1 MLQLDNPSVIS
12 SVSASPQVITQTVAI
27 EEPVLDTHDIQ
38 GNSLGGFSKDHEML
52 IFFKMTQV
60 AAAKKWLQS
69 IEPFIATAAEVI
81 AFNQLF
87 KTTRRRRQGEEGT
100 VRSTFINIGFT
111 FEGLTKLT
119 PDANEFTDVAFK
131 DGLHNRS
138 ASLGD
143 PTNPNIVGHQ
153 SQWVIGG
160 AHNVPDGVLIVASD
174 DPSHLAKTVKKL
186 EKSFGAG
193 LKVMFKQRG
202 ETLPGA
208 LAGHEHFGF
217 KDGISQPGIRGR
229 LPEAPHAFLTQRED
243 PTDPNKGK
251 PGQDLLHAGEFIF
264 GYPTQI
270 GQPDPNH
277 EGLNLN
283 LGETSIAGPAWA
295 TNGSY
300 LVFRRLRQDVKGF
313 HAFVKST
320 AAALSGSNSAFATL
334 TAEKFGAKLVGR
346 WASGAPIVN
355 NPDRDN
361 PNNATDVNFE
371 FEGKDAQG
379 LRCPFAG
386 HIRKAYPR
394 DTERGSFINES
405 ATQTHRLLRRGIP
418 FGKPM
423 SNGCPVSLN
432 RLRGVFT
439 DWMASVAEGNSK
451 MGGDTM
457 GDRGLLF
464 LAYQTSIERQ
474 FEFVTNAWVNNPD
487 FPDSGDGHDPILG
500 QSQDPTTRDRSIVI
514 QAENPANNATVKLPK
529 DWVIPTGGGYFFTP
543 SIQGLKHLA
552 T

>member
-1 MLQLDNPSVIS
+1 M
-12 SVSASPQVITQTVAI
+12 
-27 EEPVLDTHDIQ
+27 
-38 GNSLGGFSKDHEML
+38 GGFNKDHEML
-52 IFFKMTQV
+52 MFFKITQV

-87 KTTRRRRQGEEGT
+87 KTTRRRRHGEEGT
-100 VRSTFINIGFT
+100 VRSTFINVGFT

-119 PDANEFTDVAFK
+119 PDADQFTDAAFK

-143 PTNPNIVGHQ
+143 PTDPNAVGHP

-174 DPSHLAKTVKKL
+174 DPSHLATTVKKL
-186 EKSFGAG
+186 EKNLGHG
-193 LKVMFKQRG
+193 IKVMFKQLG
-202 ETLPGA
+202 KTLPGA

-229 LPEAPHAFLTQRED
+229 LPQFPHEFLTQRED
-243 PTDPNKGK
+243 PEDPNKGK

-283 LGETSIAGPAWA
+283 LGETAIAGPTWA
-295 TNGSY
+295 KNGSY

-320 AAALSGSNSAFATL
+320 ATALSQSNPSFAGM

-355 NPDRDN
+355 NPDQDN
-361 PNNATDVNFE
+361 PADANDVDFE

-394 DTERGSFINES
+394 DTERGSFVNES

-423 SNGCPVSLN
+423 SSGCPVSLG
-432 RLRGVFT
+432 RLRGLFT
-439 DWMASVAEGNSK
+439 DWVASFAGKNDTI
-451 MGGDTM
+451 GGDKI

-474 FEFVTNAWVNNPD
+474 FEFVTNRWVNNPD
-487 FPDSGDGHDPILG
+487 FSDAGNGHDPILG

-552 T
+552 K

>member
-12 SVSASPQVITQTVAI
+12 SLQASTQASTPHVTI

-38 GNSLGGFSKDHEML
+38 GNSLGGFNKDHEML
-52 IFFKMTQV
+52 MFFKITQV

-87 KTTRRRRQGEEGT
+87 KTTRRRRHGEEGT
-100 VRSTFINIGFT
+100 VRSTFINVGFT

-119 PDANEFTDVAFK
+119 PDADQFTDAAFK

-143 PTNPNIVGHQ
+143 PTDPNAVGHP

-174 DPSHLAKTVKKL
+174 DPSHLATTVKKL
-186 EKSFGAG
+186 EKNLGHG
-193 LKVMFKQRG
+193 IKVMFKQLG

-208 LAGHEHFGF
+208 LVGHEHFGF
-217 KDGISQPGIRGR
+217 KDSISQPGIRGR
-229 LPEAPHAFLTQRED
+229 LPQFPHEFLTQRED
-243 PTDPNKGK
+243 PEDPNKGK

-283 LGETSIAGPAWA
+283 LGETAIAGPTWA
-295 TNGSY
+295 KNGSY

-320 AAALSGSNSAFATL
+320 ATALSQSNPSFAGM

-355 NPDRDN
+355 NPDQDN
-361 PNNATDVNFE
+361 PADANDVDFE

-394 DTERGSFINES
+394 DTKRGSFVNES

-423 SNGCPVSLN
+423 SSGCPVSLG
-432 RLRGVFT
+432 RLRGLFT
-439 DWMASVAEGNSK
+439 DWVASFAGKNDTI
-451 MGGDTM
+451 GGDKI

-474 FEFVTNAWVNNPD
+474 FEFVINLWVNNPD
-487 FPDSGDGHDPILG
+487 FSDAGNGHDPILG

-552 T
+552 K